1 MPDIG
6 VPELLIVLVVAFLLF
21 GAKKLPELARSI
33 GRSASEFKKGI
44 REGGAEDDEPTA
56 ASAKPAESTV
66 TAKDSGP
73 PTPPRTDRGPA
84 EPASGDASS

>member
-44 REGGAEDDEPTA
+44 AEGGADAEPTQEP
-56 ASAKPAESTV
+56 PAV
-66 TAKDSGP
+66 TSKDTGP
-73 PTPPRTDRGPA
+73 HTPTT
-84 EPASGDASS
+84 GDAPA

>member
-21 GAKKLPELARSI
+21 GAKKLPELARSM

-44 REGGAEDDEPTA
+44 REGGADAHPTQEPTPER
-56 ASAKPAESTV
+56 PATTQKGTGHHAPST
-66 TAKDSGP
+66 
-73 PTPPRTDRGPA
+73 
-84 EPASGDASS
+84 GDAPA

>member
-21 GAKKLPELARSI
+21 GAKKLPELARSM

-44 REGGAEDDEPTA
+44 REGGADAEPTQEPTPEPPAA
-56 ASAKPAESTV
+56 ASKETGPQTPAT
-66 TAKDSGP
+66 
-73 PTPPRTDRGPA
+73 
-84 EPASGDASS
+84 GDAPA

>member
-21 GAKKLPELARSI
+21 GGKKLPELARSI

-44 REGGAEDDEPTA
+44 RDGGADEDTPAAKGSKVSTKDAETPEPGATD
-56 ASAKPAESTV
+56 AE
-66 TAKDSGP
+66 A
-73 PTPPRTDRGPA
+73 
-84 EPASGDASS
+84 

>member
-21 GAKKLPELARSI
+21 GAKKLPELARSM

-44 REGGAEDDEPTA
+44 REGEKENPEAT
-56 ASAKPAESTV
+56 ES
-66 TAKDSGP
+66 S
-73 PTPPRTDRGPA
+73 
-84 EPASGDASS
+84 SGDAPA

>member
-33 GRSASEFKKGI
+33 GRSASEFKNGI
-44 REGGAEDDEPTA
+44 REGGEDGPSPEEPPGPT
-56 ASAKPAESTV
+56 SARTRSPSSPPGETPA
-66 TAKDSGP
+66 
-73 PTPPRTDRGPA
+73 
-84 EPASGDASS
+84 

>member
-44 REGGAEDDEPTA
+44 REGGADAEPTQEPTQEPPA
-56 ASAKPAESTV
+56 ATS
-66 TAKDSGP
+66 KDTGP
-73 PTPPRTDRGPA
+73 HTPTT
-84 EPASGDASS
+84 GDASA